1 MNTSKLLVPLDG
13 SHLAEEALPYAVR
26 LAKRLNS
33 QILLFSVVELGGF
46 VQDNPAAESVA
57 INAAEEYLQ
66 EVSEIL
72 TDHKLE
78 SHLEAHNVQTLVVC
92 DEPMREL
99 PLLAAIEKAGLIIM
113 TTHGRN
119 GLSRLVLGSNAATI
133 LQHSALPVLLLHP
146 TGLEDPLPLVEA
158 IAKPIA
164 NFSAD
169 TNASGEAVVVTLDGS
184 PEAEMA
190 LEPAIELARSLN
202 STIYL
207 LKVVTPVVPINYSGF
222 AISYYGENLE
232 EELATLR
239 KAADGYLNKMQARVL
254 EKGLDC
260 IKTVC
265 EGDPAIEIVAYA
277 SKVPASILVMA
288 THARGRVGDI
298 LLGSVAEK
306 VMRQTHLPVMM
317 VNTRLYAKV
326 SDPLIPQVV
335 ANV

>member
-33 QILLFSVVELGGF
+33 QILLFSVVKVGGF
-46 VQDNPAAESVA
+46 VQDNPAAESVSISA
-57 INAAEEYLQ
+57 TEEYLQ

-78 SHLEAHNVQTLVVC
+78 PHLEAHNVRTLVVC
-92 DEPMREL
+92 NEPMREV
-99 PLLAAIEKAGLIIM
+99 PLVAASEKAGLIIM
-113 TTHGRN
+113 TTHGRG
-119 GLSRLVLGSNAATI
+119 GLSRLVLGSNAAAI

-146 TGLEDPLPLVEA
+146 SGLEDPLPLVEA
-158 IAKPIA
+158 VGTPIA
-164 NFSAD
+164 NLSAD
-169 TNASGEAVVVTLDGS
+169 TNASGEAIVVTLDGS
-184 PEAEMA
+184 PEAEAA
-190 LEPAIELARSLN
+190 LEPATELARALN
-202 STIYL
+202 STLHL
-207 LKVVTPVVPINYSGF
+207 LEVVTPVVPINYSGI
-222 AISYYGENLE
+222 AISYYKENSE
-232 EELATLR
+232 EQVASLR
-239 KAADGYLNKMQARVL
+239 KEANEYLNKMQARVL

-260 IKTVC
+260 IKTVR
-265 EGDPAIEIVAYA
+265 EGDPATEIVDYA

-326 SDPLIPQVV
+326 TDPLTPQVV